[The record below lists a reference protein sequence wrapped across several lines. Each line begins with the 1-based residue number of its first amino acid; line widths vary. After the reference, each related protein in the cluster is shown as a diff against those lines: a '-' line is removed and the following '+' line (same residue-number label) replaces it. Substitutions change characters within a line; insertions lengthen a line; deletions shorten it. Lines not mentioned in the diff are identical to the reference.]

1 MSTVTVQSA
10 TNLLGTINLN
20 ATAHKRRDLKT
31 VINHADEEAY
41 KKQLEPLGG
50 KEDMWQGGDVYV
62 SNQSSLIS
70 LVRTKTDDLTFRY
83 YPNPPKMGVNVTV
96 EDIGGRESEFTLLKN
111 GFMMAKQQTK
121 VMLET
126 EDLIN
131 DEKITKEYYPE
142 MEQWLKEV

>member
-1 MSTVTVQSA
+1 MTTVTVQRA

-70 LVRTKTDDLTFRY
+70 LVRTNTDDLIFRY
-83 YPNPPKMGVNVTV
+83 YPNPPKMSVNVTV
-96 EDIGGRESEFTLLKN
+96 EDIGGRESEFTLEKN